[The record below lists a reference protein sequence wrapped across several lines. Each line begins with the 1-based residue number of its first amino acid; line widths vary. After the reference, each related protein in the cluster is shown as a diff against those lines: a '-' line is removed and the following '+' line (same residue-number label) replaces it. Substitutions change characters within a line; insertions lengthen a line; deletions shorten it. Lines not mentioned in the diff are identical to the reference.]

1 MLIFSSSRKGKRH
14 RLLNVLHHSTVN
26 HIPVNVTDTKYPPP
40 GDRLMPLA
48 PMISA
53 KDMYRKKSLQPDL
66 PAGEIVKCT
75 SVVQETK
82 VVPQERGDAIITGRL
97 WGNCYRK
104 TVEEYRLYTL
114 KDGCVIMIIM

>member
-1 MLIFSSSRKGKRH
+1 M
-14 RLLNVLHHSTVN
+14 
-26 HIPVNVTDTKYPPP
+26 
-40 GDRLMPLA
+40 
-48 PMISA
+48 
-53 KDMYRKKSLQPDL
+53 
-66 PAGEIVKCT
+66 VKCT

-82 VVPQERGDAIITGRL
+82 VVPQERGEAIITGRL